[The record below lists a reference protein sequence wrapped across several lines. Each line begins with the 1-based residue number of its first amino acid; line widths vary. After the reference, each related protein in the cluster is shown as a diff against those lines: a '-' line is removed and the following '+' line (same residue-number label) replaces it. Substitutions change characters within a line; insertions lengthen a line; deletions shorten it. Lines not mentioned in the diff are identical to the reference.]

1 MFVDLYTLASAR
13 GECWVDPLAIKYIR
27 RTSEGLAVRLENRT
41 ENLRLKQSKVPA
53 AIQRVRAVASA
64 ARM

>member
-13 GECWVDPLAIKYIR
+13 GECWVDPLSIKYIR
-27 RTSEGLAVRLENRT
+27 RTSEGISVRLDGRT
-41 ENLRLKQSKVPA
+41 EGLRVRLNKIPD
-53 AIQRVRAVASA
+53 AIQRIRAVASA